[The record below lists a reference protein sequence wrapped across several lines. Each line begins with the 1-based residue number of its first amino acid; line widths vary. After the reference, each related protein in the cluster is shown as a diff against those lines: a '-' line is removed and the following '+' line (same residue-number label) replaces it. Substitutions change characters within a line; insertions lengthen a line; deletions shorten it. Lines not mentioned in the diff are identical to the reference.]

1 MQQTVNYQ
9 GATLPPYLWMGEW
22 GCLVGPFHKQEMVQ
36 FFLDNVLEASEERR
50 PQLIRNADQWF
61 IDTRMAEPASS

>member
-1 MQQTVNYQ
+1 MQQVVNYQ
-9 GATLPPYLWMGEW
+9 EATLPPYLWMGEW

-36 FFLDNVLEASEERR
+36 FFLDNVLESSEKRH

-61 IDTRMAEPASS
+61 IDTRITETVSS